1 MLKQFRTLYP
11 HGSIVSE
18 LVNIDRGQ
26 YIVKVSVTIDRVL
39 LSTGLAAADK
49 IETAEDNARERALLA
64 LALDTISN
72 LSNSPVTGIDHSTQ
86 GINRSSNLAK
96 VSLEQ
101 EPATEK
107 KTDKVQS
114 LAVNASISSTST
126 PVAKIEPKVNNH
138 LVEPSHPPH
147 KIDEVPTDLAA
158 TRQNTLE
165 KTDFNTSVVPPSNQD
180 LRVESIPEQLD
191 NPSPEVTPPVAY
203 EEKPSSVPTSQD
215 LTKSP
220 TQPIE
225 TVEFDFNEIKNR
237 TDVEIKRLGWT
248 KEQGRDF
255 LLQTY
260 GKRSRLHLTDQELM
274 DFLHYLESQSN
285 PT

>member
-26 YIVKVSVTIDRVL
+26 YIVKVSVKIDQVI
-39 LSTGLAAADK
+39 LSTGLAAADR

-72 LSNSPVTGIDHSTQ
+72 LSNSAETVTDYSTQ
-86 GINRSSNLAK
+86 RINKLSNLAK
-96 VSLEQ
+96 ESLEQ
-101 EPATEK
+101 ESRTEK
-107 KTDKVQS
+107 ATDKVQP
-114 LAVNASISSTST
+114 LAVNESIPSTATS
-126 PVAKIEPKVNNH
+126 VAKIEPKVNNH
-138 LVEPSHPPH
+138 LVELSNASQE
-147 KIDEVPTDLAA
+147 IDEAQIDLAA

-165 KTDFNTSVVPPSNQD
+165 KTDFNNSVVTPSNQD
-180 LRVESIPEQLD
+180 LKVETIPEQLD
-191 NPSPEVTPPVAY
+191 DTLPEAPLPVTY

-215 LTKSP
+215 ITNSP
-220 TQPIE
+220 TQPSE

-237 TDVEIKRLGWT
+237 TDVEIKRLSWT

-274 DFLHYLESQSN
+274 DFLHYLESQPN
-285 PT
+285 L

>member
-26 YIVKVSVTIDRVL
+26 YIVKVSVKIDRVI

-72 LSNSPVTGIDHSTQ
+72 LSRSAGTVTDYSTQ
-86 GINRSSNLAK
+86 RINKLSNLAK

-101 EPATEK
+101 ESRTEK
-107 KTDKVQS
+107 ATDKVQP
-114 LAVNASISSTST
+114 LAVNESIPSTATS
-126 PVAKIEPKVNNH
+126 VAKIEPKVNNH
-138 LVEPSHPPH
+138 LVEPSNASQE
-147 KIDEVPTDLAA
+147 IDEAQIDLAA

-165 KTDFNTSVVPPSNQD
+165 KTDFNNSVVTPSNQD
-180 LRVESIPEQLD
+180 LKVETIPEQLD
-191 NPSPEVTPPVAY
+191 NTLLEAPLPVTY
-203 EEKPSSVPTSQD
+203 EEKPSSVPTSRD
-215 LTKSP
+215 ITDSP

-274 DFLHYLESQSN
+274 DFLHYLESQPN
-285 PT
+285 L

>member
-26 YIVKVSVTIDRVL
+26 YIVKVSIKIDRVV

-72 LSNSPVTGIDHSTQ
+72 LSKSAGTVIDHSTQ
-86 GINRSSNLAK
+86 EINKLSNLAK

-101 EPATEK
+101 ESRTEK
-107 KTDKVQS
+107 KTDRVQP
-114 LAVNASISSTST
+114 LAANASISSPST
-126 PVAKIEPKVNNH
+126 PVAKIEPEVNNH
-138 LVEPSHPPH
+138 LIESSAPPH
-147 KIDEVPTDLAA
+147 EIDEVNTDLAA
-158 TRQNTLE
+158 TKQNTPD
-165 KTDFNTSVVPPSNQD
+165 KTEFNTSVVTPSNQD

-191 NPSPEVTPPVAY
+191 NPLPEAPPPVTY
-203 EEKPSSVPTSQD
+203 EEKSSSVPTSQD
-215 LTKSP
+215 ITNSS
-220 TQPIE
+220 TQMIE
-225 TVEFDFNEIKNR
+225 TVEFDFNEIKSR